1 MALSTLGSGFVSAI
15 LPVICGGIAGSALT
29 YGLTWVREHRR
40 TNDAYRAPQRVA
52 IGDIVAAVY
61 ELTLRVHAF
70 RDVFE
75 ELASES
81 REISGAELNEVS
93 DQTNRAMLGVGRAF
107 HVGRLTIV
115 DAECFE
121 AMGEAFNNFG
131 KLRTELQGVRELA
144 PTADNMREKVASI
157 VSFTQG
163 LNRDV
168 VALVQAGQK
177 DLSPVQSWRNKRRR
191 EEVRKRLEAKYFE
204 P

>member
-1 MALSTLGSGFVSAI
+1 M
-15 LPVICGGIAGSALT
+15 
-29 YGLTWVREHRR
+29 TWVREHRR

-70 RDVFE
+70 RDLFE
-75 ELASES
+75 ELARES

-121 AMGEAFNNFG
+121 AMREAFNTFS
-131 KLRTELQGVRELA
+131 KLRTELQGVGEPASELHKLWCA
-144 PTADNMREKVASI
+144 VL
-157 VSFTQG
+157 G
-163 LNRDV
+163 LNLYPGNMV
-168 VALVQAGQK
+168 VETHGS
-177 DLSPVQSWRNKRRR
+177 DLQ
-191 EEVRKRLEAKYFE
+191 
-204 P
+204 

>member
-1 MALSTLGSGFVSAI
+1 
-15 LPVICGGIAGSALT
+15 
-29 YGLTWVREHRR
+29 
-40 TNDAYRAPQRVA
+40 
-52 IGDIVAAVY
+52 
-61 ELTLRVHAF
+61 
-70 RDVFE
+70 
-75 ELASES
+75 
-81 REISGAELNEVS
+81 
-93 DQTNRAMLGVGRAF
+93 MLGVGRAF

-157 VSFTQG
+157 VSFTEG

-204 P
+204 PS